1 MLYPDVYKQFFRCY
15 PVSQLQAS
23 EEKKQAVNYGGK
35 IYLPP
40 SALSKLTTMRISY
53 PMLFEIRSSESKE
66 VTHGGVLEFVAPEG
80 RVFLPEWMMQR
91 LSLRSGALVE
101 IRSTSLELGSLVK
114 LEPQSVDFLEISD
127 PKAVLENSMRNFS
140 ALTEGDILQILY
152 NSTVYEIR
160 VLEVKPETEKRSIC
174 VIETDLSVD
183 FAPPIG
189 YEDPGIKKPKR
200 VGSYGSTAA
209 LSAPLNTKTAKAYHT
224 AASDRDHG
232 IRLSGKE
239 EKIDV
244 SPVDRSIYQN
254 RDAPAL
260 NLPEGQLFF
269 GFPVIPVDEE
279 TLDENNVSLFKGAG
293 QALRDKDKRKR

>member
-23 EEKKQAVNYGGK
+23 DEKKQAANYGGK

-53 PMLFEIRSSESKE
+53 PMLFEIRNSESKQ

-80 RVFLPEWMMQR
+80 RVYLPEWMMQR
-91 LSLRSGALVE
+91 LALRSGALVE
-101 IRSTSLELGSLVK
+101 IRSTSLELGSFVK

-140 ALTEGDILQILY
+140 ALTKGDYLQILY
-152 NSTVYEIR
+152 NSAVYVIK
-160 VLEVKPETEKRSIC
+160 VLEVKPETDKHAIC

-183 FAPPIG
+183 FAPPVG

-200 VGSYGSTAA
+200 AGSYGSAAA
-209 LSAPLNTKTAKAYHT
+209 LSAPLNTETAKTYHN
-224 AASDRDHG
+224 AASDKGNG
-232 IRLSGKE
+232 IRLNGKE
-239 EKIDV
+239 AKIDV

-269 GFPVIPVDEE
+269 GFPIVPVDEE
-279 TLDENNVSLFKGAG
+279 AIDEDIVSQFKGAG